1 MNDEDIT
8 QFLSAFS
15 DFMNHAKEQIDSYQK
30 WEEAKNYT
38 ELFYEQ
44 KAAELE
50 ITVDYYMQEFI

>member
-1 MNDEDIT
+1 MNDEDIS
-8 QFLSAFS
+8 QFLKAFS
-15 DFMNHAKEQIDSYQK
+15 DFMTHSEDQIDSHQK

-50 ITVDYYMQEFI
+50 ITVDYYLAEFV